1 MTPKKPLQ
9 TLNPPPQ
16 NNPKPTK
23 RTPTVPQQPLD
34 PDLAIRLRA
43 SADERIRAQIQAA
56 KQRADQ
62 RRQTR
67 AEFGE
72 RRKIGLRS
80 RHAVREARINLAR
93 HHNQNGQP

>member
-1 MTPKKPLQ
+1 MAD
-9 TLNPPPQ
+9 
-16 NNPKPTK
+16 
-23 RTPTVPQQPLD
+23 QPID
-34 PDLAIRLRA
+34 PDLAARLREL
-43 SADERIRAQIQAA
+43 SEQRITAQVQAA

-80 RHAVREARINLAR
+80 RHATRESRIRLTNR
-93 HHNQNGQP
+93 HQQKGTQP